1 MDAEALDRIEQAL
14 GLPLPTAYRATML
27 DYPFPPAHEAA
38 QLWMP
43 DDAGVVLEMNRPI
56 PERRLAGE
64 PWPAHLVFI
73 GTDGGE
79 EDFVLDIRA
88 PAAPVLAYER
98 ESGDVRAL
106 APDFASWL
114 VMLRDWQTEI
124 DQDVAVMR
132 AAYERKRW
140 WQFWIPRYPP

>member
-1 MDAEALDRIEQAL
+1 MDAYDLDRIERAL
-14 GLPLPTAYRATML
+14 GRPLPAAYRATML
-27 DYPFPPAHEAA
+27 DYPFPPTHEAA

-43 DDAGVVLEMNRPI
+43 DDAAIVLEMNGPI
-56 PERRLAGE
+56 PERQLAGK

-73 GTDGGE
+73 GSDGGE
-79 EDFVLDIRA
+79 EDFVLDVRA
-88 PAAPVLAYER
+88 AAAPVLAYER

-106 APDFASWL
+106 APDFAAWL
-114 VMLRDWQTEI
+114 AMLRDWQSEI
-124 DQDVAVMR
+124 DQDAAAMR